1 MEPAPKSLRLAV
13 ALFGRTNSGKS
24 TLLNR
29 IAGQTVAITS
39 PEPGTTTDC
48 VEKAMEL
55 LPVGPILLID
65 TAGLDDPTRL
75 GTERV
80 AAARRIYDR
89 ADVILLVVPVGQWG
103 EEEEGILRAAAE
115 RKIRVIPVVT
125 FADQTPP
132 DEAFLTMLREKTGLI
147 PLLSDPDRDRLLTE
161 LRTRL
166 LEAAP
171 DDFVEPPP
179 LLADLVGA
187 GDTVLLIVPIDK
199 QAPKGRLILPQ
210 VQTIRDALDLGALP
224 LACRET
230 EYRTALARLRTP
242 PALVICDSQVVDLM
256 VRETPPEVP
265 CTTFSILFSRLKG
278 DLAAYAEG
286 ARTIRRLRPGDRV
299 LVAEGCTHHATND
312 DIGRVKIPRWLAE
325 KAGGA
330 LQISVCAGRDYPADV
345 SEYRLIVHC
354 GGCMLNRRE
363 TLRRIELARAAGVPI
378 TNYGMAISEC
388 RGVFDRVMS
397 PFIRR

>member
-1 MEPAPKSLRLAV
+1 MKKAIPMRFTEAVSGGIFQKTVPYAGETRHTGCLQFKKRRENPIHHGTSTQIAAAGRGVVRPEKFRHIHPAVPDRRSDGRHHLSGTRHHHRL
-13 ALFGRTNSGKS
+13 
-24 TLLNR
+24 
-29 IAGQTVAITS
+29 
-39 PEPGTTTDC
+39 
-48 VEKAMEL
+48 
-55 LPVGPILLID
+55 
-65 TAGLDDPTRL
+65 
-75 GTERV
+75 RV

-242 PALVICDSQVVDLM
+242 P
-256 VRETPPEVP
+256 EVP

-397 PFIRR
+397 PFDRR